1 MSSSRQTLE
10 KKETDMKMKNVLL
23 ITFLYILS
31 IPMASAMGGKDEYK
45 LVWKED
51 FKEKSIDDGK
61 WSKIPRGKS
70 DWNRYMSSH
79 ESLYEIKKGKLIL
92 HGIVNNGVEPNDTAK
107 FLTGGVFTKGKLS
120 MRYGK
125 VEIKAKLE
133 GAQGAWPAIWMLPE
147 KGKWPNAGEID
158 ILERLNH
165 DGFVYQT
172 VHTHY
177 TFNLKEKNNPPH
189 SGKADIKG
197 DKYNIYGVEILPDKI
212 VFSVNGKVT
221 HTYPKI
227 DTDKEGQFPFG
238 TPYYILIDMQIEGA
252 WVGKA
257 NIEELPVKMMIDWVK
272 VYEKL

>member
-1 MSSSRQTLE
+1 MNRI
-10 KKETDMKMKNVLL
+10 NALL
-23 ITFLYILS
+23 IILVCLLS
-31 IPMASAMGGKDEYK
+31 IPDTHAWGGKDGYRM
-45 LVWKED
+45 VWKEN
-51 FKEKSIDDGK
+51 FRGKSIDDSR

-70 DWNRYMSSH
+70 DWNRYMSGH
-79 ESLYEIKKGKLIL
+79 ESLYDVKRGKLIL
-92 HGIVNNGVEPNDTAK
+92 HGVENKGTAPEDTAR
-107 FLTGGVFTKGKLS
+107 FLTGGVFTKGKFAIK
-120 MRYGK
+120 YGK
-125 VEIKAKLE
+125 VEVKAKLE

-165 DGFVYQT
+165 DDFVYQT

-177 TFNLKEKNNPPH
+177 THTLNEKKNPPH
-189 SGKADIKG
+189 TAKAKINPDG
-197 DKYNIYGVEILPDKI
+197 YNVYGVEILPDKI

-272 VYEKL
+272 VYERKN

>member
-1 MSSSRQTLE
+1 MNRINAL
-10 KKETDMKMKNVLL
+10 LL
-23 ITFLYILS
+23 IFVCLLPIHN
-31 IPMASAMGGKDEYK
+31 ANAWKEKDGYRMI
-45 LVWKED
+45 WKED
-51 FKEKSIDDGK
+51 FKGRSIDNDK
-61 WSKIPRGKS
+61 WSKITRGKS

-92 HGIVNNGVEPNDTAK
+92 HGVVNNGIEPNDTAR
-107 FLTGGVFTKGKLS
+107 FLTGGIFTKGKFT
-120 MRYGK
+120 MRQGK
-125 VEIKAKLE
+125 VEVRAKLE
-133 GAQGAWPAIWMLPE
+133 AALGAWPAIWMLPE

-165 DGFVYQT
+165 DDFVYQT
-172 VHTHY
+172 VHTYY
-177 TFNLKEKNNPPH
+177 THILNEKKNPPH
-189 SGKADIKG
+189 TAKAKINPDG
-197 DKYNIYGVEILPDKI
+197 YNVYGVEILPDKI

-272 VYEKL
+272 VYERKN